1 MAPFRSGGRG
11 FGFLD
16 PDVESPRG
24 CEPAHIRLPTV
35 LDRDGRRGGG
45 EHDHR
50 LDPTGAVGARTTAVG
65 RSGAP
70 LGRRSPRICGR
81 GDGGPRPGGGP
92 ALAVLTP
99 RARSSRG
106 AIPAP
111 R

>member
-50 LDPTGAVGARTTAVG
+50 LDPTGAVAARTTAVG
-65 RSGAP
+65 RSGAR
-70 LGRRSPRICGR
+70 LGRRSPRIFGR
-81 GDGGPRPGGGP
+81 GHVGPRRIGGP
-92 ALAVLTP
+92 ALAFPPPPGRALPGATP
-99 RARSSRG
+99 
-106 AIPAP
+106 
-111 R
+111 